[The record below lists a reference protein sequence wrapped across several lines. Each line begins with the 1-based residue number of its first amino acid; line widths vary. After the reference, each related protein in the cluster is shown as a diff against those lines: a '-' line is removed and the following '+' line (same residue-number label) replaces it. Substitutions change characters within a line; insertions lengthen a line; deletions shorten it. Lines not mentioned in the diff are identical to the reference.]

1 MWQMV
6 QQIAAEAISIC
17 SGYFLDIPLPD
28 TRAIITFSTNP
39 LVPFLEITPS
49 QCFKQV
55 AFAISHLFC
64 YKKLMNYNGELLEWH
79 HQRRWTRYSAT
90 QTSAYALFP
99 IQVYACDI
107 FFNILCQLSIMLVNH
122 WALVWKLQKFSR
134 THWLI
139 VIVNKWTDNKEIIY
153 VMHNLCNA

>member
-6 QQIAAEAISIC
+6 QQIAAEAIPIC

-90 QTSAYALFP
+90 QTSVYALFP
-99 IQVYACDI
+99 IQVYVWY
-107 FFNILCQLSIMLVNH
+107 FFNILFQLSIILVYH
-122 WALVWKLQKFSR
+122 WALVWKLQKFSCA
-134 THWLI
+134 HWLI
-139 VIVNKWTDNKEIIY
+139 VIVNKWTDNKDWN
-153 VMHNLCNA
+153 NLCDA